1 MQKTSTFGDSICRR
15 FSVSINKF
23 KEKEKMKKSIT
34 IVFIVISV
42 IITMFAMQLNT
53 TAATDATIENN
64 GIKYEVPIGST
75 ISCDCFFTVPKTIV
89 NGQFDLEYPSNL
101 KVESISVPKYIK
113 NYMPND
119 VKSKHTIKMNFT
131 DYGGGV
137 DFTSKKLLMNVSFKV
152 VESGEGKLNL
162 SVECVSYI
170 DANEIKVIKEDYETD
185 VELQISEPIETAQD
199 TSEEII
205 PTSSSEEKE
214 TVAPT
219 EEPTE
224 YNEPTIEGS
233 IAIKNN
239 PVKVTVK
246 NKTVKASTLKK
257 RNITIKPFKIKN
269 KKTPVTFKKLKKG
282 TSKKVYKKVKVKRS
296 TGAITL
302 KKGKYAKK
310 NYTIKVRIKA
320 EPTENYHYKQIDKK
334 IKVKVK

>member
-1 MQKTSTFGDSICRR
+1 
-15 FSVSINKF
+15 
-23 KEKEKMKKSIT
+23 
-34 IVFIVISV
+34 
-42 IITMFAMQLNT
+42 
-53 TAATDATIENN
+53 
-64 GIKYEVPIGST
+64 
-75 ISCDCFFTVPKTIV
+75 
-89 NGQFDLEYPSNL
+89 
-101 KVESISVPKYIK
+101 
-113 NYMPND
+113 MPND

-162 SVECVSYI
+162 SVECVSYT
-170 DANEIKVIKEDYETD
+170 DANEIKVIEEGYETD
-185 VELQISEPIETAQD
+185 VELQISEPIETTQD
-199 TSEEII
+199 TTEEII

-239 PVKVTVK
+239 PIKVTAN
-246 NKTVKASTLKK
+246 NKTVKAFTLRK

-320 EPTENYHYKQIDKK
+320 EPTENYHYKQLDKK